1 MRRPALCCVAFLLAA
16 LPCAPAIAQKP
27 LVLHHHDA
35 AHQLPGTIIVPA
47 SDFYLNMA
55 EGDSNDGRFPAGT
68 WFFNENTINLGA
80 AADVTAAIPVHE
92 AGVYHLFVRSI
103 GTPTSSFR
111 VKIDGKEDAGTYGQG
126 PLKWQRGGDYTLK
139 SGTIEVRLTAITPR
153 PSLNVLVLTK
163 NADFKEDDLKALEL
177 PPEVKLLHEYRIAG
191 SNIVKF
197 GDVDGSGKYAIV
209 DITNN
214 YSVIVYANDG
224 HELWHWDAPPTTQGD
239 PRGNEAAGIL
249 WDFHHTGRDEFAHWR
264 ETPDG
269 KEWLVL
275 ADGRTGDTI
284 KKVPWPAPD
293 LPHVDNNYRMAVAKF
308 HKDSDGPDTLLV
320 FTDTGGTI
328 TLAAY
333 DKDLN
338 KLWEHMEHRLKD
350 YFGHYI
356 YPWDVNGDG
365 IDEVVISHLC
375 LDAQGNEVWNNAKYF
390 EDNHDHMDAME
401 FFDMNGDGMPE
412 LVVGQS
418 DAGTLMYNAQ
428 NGDILWQ
435 NISDHTQQITAGY
448 ILADSKTPQ
457 AVANGRTYGSPTPR
471 AAGVPA
477 PGLQPLGAAAAGGAA
492 AGGAGAVPQGSGG
505 GGGGFGRQQGPPDQV
520 SVGGGLAAQLYWF
533 DNKGNLLEKWPA
545 QPLNGNPNFV
555 RGDWYGTGK
564 RTYFWYRFK
573 LEPDGNATL
582 FFKGEAYHMFD
593 FDHTGADQ
601 VITLEGGGGGGGNG
615 GGGQILRVY
624 GNANVVPHPKPCD
637 AECRKLIANHTHY

>member
-1 MRRPALCCVAFLLAA
+1 
-16 LPCAPAIAQKP
+16 
-27 LVLHHHDA
+27 
-35 AHQLPGTIIVPA
+35 
-47 SDFYLNMA
+47 
-55 EGDSNDGRFPAGT
+55 
-68 WFFNENTINLGA
+68 
-80 AADVTAAIPVHE
+80 
-92 AGVYHLFVRSI
+92 
-103 GTPTSSFR
+103 
-111 VKIDGKEDAGTYGQG
+111 
-126 PLKWQRGGDYTLK
+126 
-139 SGTIEVRLTAITPR
+139 
-153 PSLNVLVLTK
+153 
-163 NADFKEDDLKALEL
+163 
-177 PPEVKLLHEYRIAG
+177 
-191 SNIVKF
+191 
-197 GDVDGSGKYAIV
+197 V

-224 HELWHWDAPPTTQGD
+224 HELWRWDAPPTSQGD

-249 WDFHHTGRDEFAHWR
+249 WDFHHTGRDELAHWR
-264 ETPDG
+264 ESSDG

-275 ADGRTGDTI
+275 ADGRTGAVI
-284 KKVPWPAPD
+284 KQVPWPAPA

-320 FTDTGGTI
+320 LADTGGWIGLT
-328 TLAAY
+328 AY

-338 KLWEHMEHRLKD
+338 LLWQHAEHRLKD

-365 IDEVVISHLC
+365 IDEVTISHLC
-375 LDAQGNEVWNNAKYF
+375 LDAQGHEVWNNAKYF

-401 FFDMNGDGMPE
+401 FFDMNGDGKPE

-418 DAGTLMYNAQ
+418 DAGTMEYNAQ
-428 NGDILWQ
+428 TGAILWQ
-435 NISDHTQQITAGY
+435 NNSDHTQQITAGY
-448 ILADSKTPQ
+448 ILANSPTPQ

-471 AAGVPA
+471 PAGVPA
-477 PGLQPLGAAAAGGAA
+477 PGLRPGGEAATGGTP
-492 AGGAGAVPQGSGG
+492 GAGQRGGGG

-520 SVGGGLAAQLYWF
+520 GVGGGLAAQLYWF
-533 DNKGNLLEKWPA
+533 DNKGVLLEKWPA

-564 RTYFWYRFK
+564 RTFFWYRFK

-624 GNANVVPHPKPCD
+624 GNANVVPHPKPCN

>member
-275 ADGRTGDTI
+275 ADGRNGDTI

-401 FFDMNGDGMPE
+401 FFDMNGDGKPE
-412 LVVGQS
+412 LLIGQS
-418 DAGTLMYNAQ
+418 DAGTLEYNAQ
-428 NGDILWQ
+428 NGKMIWQ
-435 NISDHTQQITAGY
+435 NNSDHSQQVTAGY
-448 ILADSKTPQ
+448 ILGDSKTPQ
-457 AVANGRTYGSPTPR
+457 VVTNGRTY
-471 AAGVPA
+471 VN
-477 PGLQPLGAAAAGGAA
+477 GL
-492 AGGAGAVPQGSGG
+492 S
-505 GGGGFGRQQGPPDQV
+505 
-520 SVGGGLAAQLYWF
+520 AQLYWF
-533 DNKGNLLEKWPA
+533 DNQGRLLEKWPA
-545 QPLNGNPNFV
+545 HPLGGNPNFV
-555 RGDWYGTGK
+555 RGDWFGTGK

-582 FFKGEAYHMFD
+582 YFKGEAYHMFD
-593 FDHTGADQ
+593 FEHTGADQ
-601 VITLEGGGGGGGNG
+601 VITLDGPT
-615 GGGQILRVY
+615 LRVY
-624 GNANVVPHPKPCD
+624 GYANITPHPKPCN
-637 AECRKLIANHTHY
+637 AECRKIIANHTHY